1 MNDKLTTG
9 QTRVYNTIKKYIE
22 ENGFSPTIREI
33 GEIDG
38 TTSPGT
44 PLFHVK
50 ALKEKGYID
59 YKDGKGRTIRILK
72 WEKTNTE

>member
-33 GEIDG
+33 GEIWKN
-38 TTSPGT
+38 SSMS
-44 PLFHVK
+44 
-50 ALKEKGYID
+50 I
-59 YKDGKGRTIRILK
+59 
-72 WEKTNTE
+72 